1 MDVQGLH
8 HVSLRVADLDR
19 SLGFY
24 RDVLGFDV
32 QAPAEGLAFFSAAD
46 SLIVLK
52 PPLEGTPDDWDRG
65 RPGATARGRRAHGQV
80 VAGSVDT
87 KNERRAAGA
96 RRSFRPADIA
106 EWVAAGCAA
115 GGVSERPGRGFGCRR
130 RSG

>member
-32 QAPAEGLAFFSAAD
+32 QAPAEGLAFFSAGD

-52 PPLEGTPDDWDRG
+52 PPLEGTPDGDRFSEYRIGVDHLAFAVTDRG
-65 RPGATARGRRAHGQV
+65 QLEDV
-80 VAGSVDT
+80 VEAV
-87 KNERRAAGA
+87 RAAGVDTA
-96 RRSFRPADIA
+96 GIEVDPLLNKEYVCFRDPDNVQW
-106 EWVAAGCAA
+106 EFY
-115 GGVSERPGRGFGCRR
+115 GVEPTVS
-130 RSG
+130 